1 MNNVTIIGRITHDLE
16 LKTTQSGIACLN
28 FSIAVDRR
36 FKNAAGEKETDFIRC
51 TAWRKTAEIIAEH
64 FKKGHRIAITGSLQV
79 ETWEKDGQKQSMT
92 KVLAESVDFIES
104 KNSGSSNF
112 PATSEPSN
120 YDKSQPPPSSYQEGN
135 DELPF

>member
-1 MNNVTIIGRITHDLE
+1 MNNVTILGRITHDLE
-16 LKTTQSGIACLN
+16 LKYTQSGIAILN

-36 FKNAAGEKETDFIRC
+36 FKNAAGEKETDFIPC
-51 TAWRKTAEIIAEH
+51 TAWRKTAEIITEH

-79 ETWEKDGQKQSMT
+79 DTWEKDGHRQSRM

-104 KNSGSSNF
+104 KNSGSSNY

-120 YDKSQPPPSSYQEGN
+120 YDKSQPPASSYEEGD